1 MGKKGKQEEAPAVP
15 SKKKGGGW
23 RAQLEEE
30 EKQAKAE
37 AERLFAI
44 KNKVKFVRVR
54 HILHEDEAVIKD
66 AKETLRDKPTEDEFA
81 RLAEELS

>member
-1 MGKKGKQEEAPAVP
+1 MGKKGKPEEPVTTT
-15 SKKKGGGW
+15 KKKGGGW

-44 KNKVKFVRVR
+44 KNKIKFVRVR
-54 HILHEDEAVIKD
+54 HILHEDEVVIKD
-66 AKETLRDKPTEDEFA
+66 AKEALKEKPTEDEFA
-81 RLAEELS
+81 RVAEELS